1 MLRARKRLLPPRAG
15 GEPSLPDALKDAPS
29 TPERSPPKLQ
39 ACLLRPTA
47 SRCPHADARSFYSS
61 LTLFKS
67 HHFPPPGA
75 HSATNITI
83 PSRPLTNA
91 CRARATSAPLCA
103 RSEAAIGTTCDARCL
118 YTDALH
124 TGLCVTVDGLAPPS
138 IKRRHLLFKLES
150 AMCIYAQRDMGGVDT
165 HLDDEGDETKRQS
178 SHGSEN

>member
-47 SRCPHADARSFYSS
+47 SR
-61 LTLFKS
+61 
-67 HHFPPPGA
+67 
-75 HSATNITI
+75 
-83 PSRPLTNA
+83 
-91 CRARATSAPLCA
+91 
-103 RSEAAIGTTCDARCL
+103 EAAIGTTCDARCL